1 MILAGVR
8 INCSHYRMNGSLHYV
23 KMDNCMHSIVTEQ
36 CEKETKKQF
45 IVQFNSLVP
54 TCNEMDEP
62 SNVATV
68 SGSFWPSRVAIH

>member
-1 MILAGVR
+1 
-8 INCSHYRMNGSLHYV
+8 
-23 KMDNCMHSIVTEQ
+23 MHSIVTEQ
-36 CEKETKKQF
+36 CEKEKKQF
-45 IVQFNSLVP
+45 IVQFNSHVP